1 MSNEVQVG
9 RIDGSPSVARR
20 QRAAVAAVQVL
31 GLAVWFSV
39 SAVVPSL
46 RQDWGISTAGA
57 VWLTGATQLG
67 FVAGAIASAVWNLAD
82 RIAAHVLL
90 AVSAASAALC
100 TVGLALFVDGMGSA
114 LPLRFLTGVCLAGV
128 YPVGMKL
135 MASWA
140 PSTGRGLALGVLIGA
155 LTLGSIMP
163 QLISGLGDLPWQ
175 AVLLVASA
183 LGGLGAVV
191 AALVVRP
198 GPHLPGGC
206 VPHPRYALTMF
217 TQRGP
222 LLANLG
228 YFGHMWELYAL
239 WTWLPTFLLAAPA
252 AAVLPGS
259 VGLVVFVTMGVVGV
273 LGCLLGGL
281 AADRWGRA
289 PAAVAALG
297 VSGTCCLLSP
307 VAFVAGPTVLVVF
320 CAVWGASVIA
330 DSGVFS
336 TSLSETADPRFVG
349 TALTAQTALGFALT
363 VLSIQLVPLLA
374 DAVGWQYAFLL
385 LVPGPLLGARA
396 MQLFGTRVRV
406 RTSGTAA
413 DADVDLAEPGGTGRA

>member
-1 MSNEVQVG
+1 MGSD
-9 RIDGSPSVARR
+9 IDVEHSVKHSAERSRAVPLTARR
-20 QRAAVAAVQVL
+20 QRATIAVVQVL
-31 GLAVWFSV
+31 ALAVWFSV

-46 RQDWGISTAGA
+46 RQDWGLSTAGA
-57 VWLTGATQLG
+57 VWLTGATQVG
-67 FVAGAIASAVWNLAD
+67 FVVGAIASAALNLAD
-82 RIAAHVLL
+82 RIPAHVLL

-100 TVGLALFVDGMGSA
+100 TVALALFVDGMGGA
-114 LPLRFLTGVCLAGV
+114 IPLRFLTGVCLAGV

-140 PSTGRGLALGVLIGA
+140 PSAGRGLALGMLVGA

-163 QLISGLGDLPWQ
+163 QLISGLGDLPWPT
-175 AVLLVASA
+175 VLLVAAA
-183 LGGLGAVV
+183 LGGLGALV
-191 AALVVRP
+191 AVIGVRP
-198 GPHLPGGC
+198 GPHLSARC

-239 WTWLPTFLLAAPA
+239 WTWLPTFLLATPA
-252 AAVLPGS
+252 ADALPGS
-259 VGLVVFVTMGVVGV
+259 IGLVVFATMGIVGV
-273 LGCLLGGL
+273 VGCLLGGL
-281 AADRWGRA
+281 GADRFGR
-289 PAAVAALG
+289 PQAAAAAL
-297 VSGTCCLLSP
+297 VISGACCLLSP
-307 VAFVAGPTVLVVF
+307 VAFHSGPTVLVVF

-385 LVPGPLLGARA
+385 LVPGPVLGARA
-396 MQLFGTRVRV
+396 MQILGA
-406 RTSGTAA
+406 RTTDRTPATSQ
-413 DADVDLAEPGGTGRA
+413 EP

>member
-1 MSNEVQVG
+1 MRHDVTVEHHG
-9 RIDGSPSVARR
+9 TDPARR
-20 QRAAVAAVQVL
+20 QRAAIALVQVL

-57 VWLTGATQLG
+57 VWLTGSTQIG
-67 FVAGAIASAVWNLAD
+67 FVVGAIGSAALNLAD

-100 TVGLALFVDGMGSA
+100 TLVLALAVDGMGGA
-114 LPLRFLTGVCLAGV
+114 IPLRFLTGVCLAGV

-140 PSTGRGLALGVLIGA
+140 PSAGRGLALGVLVGA
-155 LTLGSIMP
+155 LTLGSTMP
-163 QLISGLGDLPWQ
+163 QLISGLGDLPWS
-175 AVLLVASA
+175 AVLFVASA
-183 LGGLGAVV
+183 LGGLGALV
-191 AALVVRP
+191 AVLVVRP
-198 GPHLPGGC
+198 GPHLSGRSA
-206 VPHPRYALTMF
+206 PHPRYALTMF
-217 TQRGP
+217 TERGP

-239 WTWLPTFLLAAPA
+239 WTWLPAFLLASSA
-252 AAVLPGS
+252 ANALPGS
-259 VGLVVFVTMGVVGV
+259 VGLVVFATMGVFGAV
-273 LGCLLGGL
+273 GCLLGGL
-281 AADRWGRA
+281 GADRFGRA
-289 PAAVAALG
+289 PVAVAALA
-297 VSGTCCLLSP
+297 VSGACCLLSP
-307 VAFVAGPTVLVVF
+307 LAFHATPAVLVVF
-320 CAVWGASVIA
+320 CAVWGAAVIA

-336 TSLSETADPRFVG
+336 TSLSELVDPRFVG

-385 LVPGPLLGARA
+385 LVPGPVLGARA
-396 MQLFGTRVRV
+396 MQTLRRHHH
-406 RTSGTAA
+406 RTPPAP
-413 DADVDLAEPGGTGRA
+413 VQEPR